1 MGPIFR
7 ERELR
12 DWIGYDSD
20 NFISENM
27 SGFIWKT

>member
-7 ERELR
+7 ELELR
-12 DWIGYDSD
+12 DWIGHDSD